1 MNIEKTIY
9 QVIKENALN
18 NKQNIAYD
26 FLDYTKTYID
36 FLEDIDKCAIYL
48 KEIGISENDIV
59 SIFLPNV
66 PRALVL
72 YYALNKIG
80 AISNFIHPNISISDN
95 KDIVNEMKP
104 KAIFLLDSMHDK
116 INEFRKNG
124 INSKCIIVSVSESL
138 TNKHKLLYKIKEK
151 YYKTRIEIS
160 DLVFYYDDKNIKM
173 IIIDEFKDYNA
184 TATILFTGGTTG
196 KPKGICL
203 SSKNMNASA
212 YQTSFYRIHD
222 NEIDKTLAILPVFH
236 GYGLVNCIHT
246 TLVENFT
253 IILLP
258 YYKDKLFINTIV
270 KKKPNY
276 IFGIPTLYS
285 KMIDLLKNMEIDLSF
300 IKGLY
305 SGGSKL
311 SNTILNQINT
321 LLIEKNSKAVLLEG
335 YGLSE
340 CVGACALMPKDRFKK
355 GSVGVPYKGVKVK
368 IVDNNTHE
376 ELKNN
381 LIGEICIQ
389 SDTVMVG
396 YFNEK
401 DNNNNKIQLINDERW
416 LFTGDVGYI
425 DNEGYIFF
433 IDRIKRM
440 VKILGYEV
448 YPSKI
453 ENVINSIENV
463 VESCVVERKREGISY
478 LKVYVVINNNNNRK
492 KDIKN
497 NIVKICEKNL
507 SKWSVPREIEFVKY
521 IPKTLL
527 NKNDYKKLTSN

>member
-18 NKQNIAYD
+18 NKENIAYD
-26 FLDYTKTYID
+26 FLDYTKAYSD
-36 FLEDIDKCAIYL
+36 FLEDIDRCAIYL
-48 KEIGISENDIV
+48 HEIGIEKDDIV

-80 AISNFIHPNISISDN
+80 AISNFIHPNISISEN
-95 KDIVNEMKP
+95 KEILKEINP
-104 KAIFLLDSMHDK
+104 KAIFLLDSMYDK

-124 INSKCIIVSVSESL
+124 INSKCIIVSISESL
-138 TNKHKLLYKIKEK
+138 TNKHKLLYKVKER
-151 YYKTRIEIS
+151 YYKAKIEIS
-160 DLVFYYDDKNIKM
+160 DSVFYYNDKNIKM
-173 IIIDEFKDYNA
+173 RIIDEFKDYNT

-212 YQTSFYRIHD
+212 YQTSLYRMDD
-222 NEIDKTLAILPVFH
+222 NETDKMLAILPVFH
-236 GYGLVNCIHT
+236 GYGLVNCIHA
-246 TLVENFT
+246 TLFEKGT

-258 YYKDKLFINTIV
+258 YYKDKLFINTII

-276 IFGIPTLYS
+276 ILGIPTLYS
-285 KMIDLLKNMEIDLSF
+285 KMVDLLRNMEIDLSF

-311 SNTILNQINT
+311 SNTILNQMNT
-321 LLIEKNSKAVLLEG
+321 LLVEKNSKAVLLEG

-340 CVGACALMPKDRFKK
+340 CVGACALMPKDKFKE
-355 GSVGVPYKGVKVK
+355 GSVGMPYKEVKVK
-368 IVDNNTHE
+368 IVDTNTHK
-376 ELKNN
+376 ELNSN

-389 SDTVMVG
+389 SDTVMIG

-401 DNNNNKIQLINDERW
+401 NNKNKKIQLINDERW

-453 ENVINSIENV
+453 EDIINSIENV
-463 VESCVVERKREGISY
+463 VESCVVEKKREGISY
-478 LKVYVVINNNNNRK
+478 LKVYVVINDKRK

-497 NIVKICEKNL
+497 NIVKVCEKNL
-507 SKWSVPREIEFVKY
+507 SKWSIPREIEFVKY

-527 NKNDYKKLTSN
+527 NKNDYRKLTSN